1 MSQIMDF
8 CKTAD
13 VEIWAPRGQKT
24 VFGGKIRH
32 KEKMGSTIPMKLKFQ
47 ISLSYNPK
55 YFW

>member
-13 VEIWAPRGQKT
+13 VEIWGPRGQKT

-55 YFW
+55 